1 MPDQPRP
8 ARRRTLTLA
17 TTLALAA
24 GALALPAVAV
34 PAHAAPAPAASGK
47 HLHDDFNGDGYADL
61 ALTAPSATVSG
72 RKSAGYVAVV
82 YGSASG
88 LKTSTRQVLSQNS
101 AGVPGSA
108 ETGDRFGSAVATADL
123 DRDGY
128 ADLVVGSGGEDTS
141 AGTDA
146 GSVVVLWGGARGLS
160 GGVTL
165 AGGTEYAAL
174 GDRGHL
180 TVGDVD
186 GNGAPDVVTVV
197 NAHDLRV
204 LNGPFGRDGATTHG
218 GQLVNDPFDSRVLDL
233 AAGDLDG
240 DGITDIA
247 ATENDGDEWDARRV
261 VYWTGT
267 HAGLTPYTT
276 VHDAGDTRFQGGEH
290 LAVGDVNRDGYADLV
305 VGRAVEGADSDLDTP
320 LAKGGRIA
328 WVPGTA
334 KGPDGAKAVLVNLD
348 TAGVPGTAKP
358 GSGFGTG
365 LSVADIDGDHYADIA
380 VGAPGVSTGGR
391 VITLR
396 GTAKGPTGSGAKE
409 FGQDTT
415 GVPGT
420 GEQGDAFGSAVRLV
434 DADGNGRAELAV
446 GAPGENAK
454 AGAVWVL
461 RGTTTGIT
469 PSGSFSFASGTLGT
483 VAAGGQLGAGF
494 GS

>member
-17 TTLALAA
+17 TGLALAA

-34 PAHAAPAPAASGK
+34 PAQAAPAPAASGK

-61 ALTAPSATVSG
+61 AVTAPSATVSG
-72 RKSAGYVAVV
+72 RKGAGYVAVV

-108 ETGDRFGSAVATADL
+108 EAGDRFGSAVATADL

-128 ADLVVGSGGEDTS
+128 ADLVVGAGGEDTS

-146 GSVVVLWGGARGLS
+146 GSVVVLRGGAKGLS

-165 AGGTEYAAL
+165 AGGKEYDRL
-174 GDRGHL
+174 GERGHL

-204 LNGPFGRDGATTHG
+204 LNGPFGRDGATPHAA
-218 GQLVNDPFDSRVLDL
+218 QLVTDPFDSRVLDL
-233 AAGDLDG
+233 TAGDLDG

-247 ATENDGDEWDARRV
+247 AAENDGDEWDARRV

-267 HAGLTPYTT
+267 HDGLLPYHLVSGAGTGL
-276 VHDAGDTRFQGGEH
+276 QGGEH

-305 VGRAVEGADSDLDTP
+305 VGRAAEGADSDVDTP

-328 WVPGTA
+328 WIPGTA
-334 KGPDGAKAVLVNLD
+334 KGPDGTKAVLVNLD
-348 TAGVPGTAKP
+348 TAGVPGTAEP
-358 GSGFGTG
+358 GSGFGAG

-396 GTAKGPTGSGAKE
+396 GSAKGPTGSGAKE
-409 FGQDTT
+409 FGQDTA

-434 DADGNGRAELAV
+434 DADGNGRADLVV
-446 GAPGENAK
+446 GAPGENTK

-469 PSGSFSFASGTLGT
+469 PSGSFGFAGGTLGT
-483 VAAGGQLGAGF
+483 VAAGAQLGAGF

>member
-1 MPDQPRP
+1 M
-8 ARRRTLTLA
+8 TLA

-34 PAHAAPAPAASGK
+34 PAQAAPAPAVSGK

-61 ALTAPSATVSG
+61 AVTAPSATVSG
-72 RKSAGYVAVV
+72 QQGAGYVAVV

-108 ETGDRFGSAVATADL
+108 EAGDRFGSAVATADL

-128 ADLVVGSGGEDTS
+128 ADLVVGAGGEDTS
-141 AGTDA
+141 AGPDA
-146 GSVVVLWGGARGLS
+146 GSVVVLWGGAKGLS

-165 AGGTEYAAL
+165 AGGTEYGAL
-174 GDRGHL
+174 GDRGRL

-204 LNGPFGRDGATTHG
+204 LNGPFGRNGATTHASE
-218 GQLVNDPFDSRVLDL
+218 LVTGPFDSRVLDL

-247 ATENDGDEWDARRV
+247 AAENDGDEWDARHV

-267 HAGLTPYTT
+267 HDGLLPYTL
-276 VHDAGDTRFQGGEH
+276 VSGAGTGLQGGEH

-305 VGRAVEGADSDLDTP
+305 VGRAVEGADSDVDTP

-328 WVPGTA
+328 WIPGTA
-334 KGPDGAKAVLVNLD
+334 KGPDGTKAVLVNLD
-348 TAGVPGTAKP
+348 TAGVPGTAER

-380 VGAPGVSTGGR
+380 VGAPGISPGGR
-391 VITLR
+391 VITLP
-396 GTAKGPTGSGAKE
+396 GTAKGPTGSGAKM

-420 GEQGDAFGSAVRLV
+420 GEPGDAFGSAVRLV
-434 DADGNGRAELAV
+434 DADGDGRAELAV

-461 RGTTTGIT
+461 RGTTRGIT

-483 VAAGGQLGAGF
+483 VAAGGALGAGL